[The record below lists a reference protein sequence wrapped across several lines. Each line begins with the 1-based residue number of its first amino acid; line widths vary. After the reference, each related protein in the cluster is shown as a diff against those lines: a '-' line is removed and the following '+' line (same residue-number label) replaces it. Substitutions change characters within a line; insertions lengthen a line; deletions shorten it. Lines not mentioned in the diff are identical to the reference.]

1 MRKRV
6 LAILMVLVS
15 MCSSAVAEDAAE
27 DWVKKVDE
35 PLVKEMWNRTYGGPG
50 NELASEVQVT
60 KDGGYVII
68 GVTES
73 YGAGDG
79 DAWLIKTDSEGNE
92 EWNKTFGGP
101 RYDNGKSVQE
111 TVDGGYIIVGRTESY
126 GVSSDLWLI
135 KTDSKGNQEW
145 SRTFGGSGFDF
156 GWSIQGTIDSGYII
170 TGGTNSFSSGDGDLW
185 LIKTDSEGN
194 EEWNKTFG
202 GFGTEYGNSVQ
213 ETSDGGYI
221 VAGGTTSFSAGSK
234 AGSTDLWLIKTDSE
248 GTETWNITY
257 GGSDSDDGKSV
268 QETSDG
274 GYIVTGYTTSFG
286 AEGTDLWL
294 IKIDSEGNEEWN
306 RTFGELPAQEIGLIG
321 YDYGESVQQT
331 SDGGYI
337 ISGYTTS
344 YHAFDSGDLWLIK
357 TNTEGVLEWD
367 MTSGRRGTDEGT
379 SVPEVEDGEYIIAG
393 FTNRYGAG
401 GLDIWLVKVKE
412 M

>member
-1 MRKRV
+1 MRKTV
-6 LAILMVLVS
+6 LAMLIALVS

-379 SVPEVEDGEYIIAG
+379 SVQEVEDGEYIIAG